1 MNNSAQ
7 KAFQVALIIIGILS
21 AGLGLRGFLIPNHFI
36 DGGVTG
42 TSMFVSEI
50 TGVWLSVLIL
60 LINTPFVIVGW
71 QQIGK
76 KFSIRSAVAIVGL
89 AITVFAVPYPEITHD
104 KLLAAVFGGF
114 FLGAGIGLA
123 IRGGAVLDGT
133 EVVALLV
140 SRKTGVTVGD
150 FIFIF
155 NVLLFSVAALYLGIE
170 PALYSMLTYF
180 SASKTID
187 FLIHGIEEYNG
198 VMIVSEKSKEIRQ
211 FVTEELERGV
221 TVFKG
226 SGGIRHDTKEIL
238 YCVITRYEIPKI
250 KDAVKAIDASA
261 FITIT
266 NISDTSGGIIRSPL
280 APVLQAVDL
289 DEEMELENSKTPN
302 IDISISP
309 DRVKED
315 EN

>member
-1 MNNSAQ
+1 MI
-7 KAFQVALIIIGILS
+7 VIGILS

-42 TSMFVSEI
+42 TSMFVSQI
-50 TGVWLSVLIL
+50 TGIWLSVLIL

-71 QQIGK
+71 RQIGK
-76 KFSIRSAVAIVGL
+76 RFSIRSAIAIVGL
-89 AITVFAVPYPEITHD
+89 AIAVFLVPYPEVTHD

-140 SRKTGVTVGD
+140 SRKTGLTVGD

-155 NVLLFSVAALYLGIE
+155 NVVLFSVAALYLGIE

-198 VMIVSEKSKEIRQ
+198 VMIVSEHSRQIKQFITKE
-211 FVTEELERGV
+211 LGRGV
-221 TVFKG
+221 TVFSG

-250 KDAVKAIDASA
+250 KDAVRKIDETA

-280 APVLQAVDL
+280 APVLQAADL
-289 DEEMELENSKTPN
+289 HEEMENSKAPN

-309 DRVKED
+309 DRVKDD

>member
-1 MNNSAQ
+1 MNEFTQ
-7 KAFQVALIIIGILS
+7 KAVRIVLIIVGILS

-50 TGVWLSVLIL
+50 TGIWLSVLIL
-60 LINTPFVIVGW
+60 LINTPFVIAGW
-71 QQIGK
+71 RQIGK
-76 KFSIRSAVAIVGL
+76 RFSIRSAIAIAGL
-89 AITVFAVPYPEITHD
+89 AITIFAVPYPEITHD

-140 SRKTGVTVGD
+140 SRKTGLTVGD

-155 NVLLFSVAALYLGIE
+155 NVFLFSVAALYLGIE

-198 VMIVSEKSKEIRQ
+198 VMIVSEQSKKIRE
-211 FVTEELERGV
+211 FITKELGRGV
-221 TVFKG
+221 TAFAG
-226 SGGIRHDTKEIL
+226 SGGIRQDTKEIL

-266 NISDTSGGIIRSPL
+266 NISDTSGGIIRSSL

-289 DEEMELENSKTPN
+289 HEEMEMENSKAPN

-309 DRVKED
+309 DRFNDED
-315 EN
+315 

>member
-1 MNNSAQ
+1 MNDVLQ
-7 KAFQVALIIIGILS
+7 KAVRIVLIIIGILS

-42 TSMFVSEI
+42 TSMFLSQI

-60 LINTPFVIVGW
+60 LINTPFVIIGW
-71 QQIGK
+71 KQIGK
-76 KFSIRSAVAIVGL
+76 RFSIRSAIAIVGL
-89 AITVFAVPYPEITHD
+89 AITVFSVPYPEITHD

-133 EVVALLV
+133 EVLALLV
-140 SRKTGVTVGD
+140 SRKTGLTVGD

-155 NVLLFSVAALYLGIE
+155 NVVLFGVAAFFLGIE

-198 VMIVSEKSKEIRQ
+198 VMIVSEQSKLIKDKI
-211 FVTEELERGV
+211 TAELGRGV
-221 TVFKG
+221 TVFTG
-226 SGGIRHDTKEIL
+226 SGGIRQRSKEIL
-238 YCVITRYEIPKI
+238 YCVVTRYEIPKI
-250 KDAVKAIDASA
+250 KDAVKAIDATA
-261 FITIT
+261 FIAIS
-266 NISDTSGGIIRSPL
+266 NISDTSGGLIRSPL
-280 APVLQAVDL
+280 SPVLEAVDL
-289 DEEMELENSKTPN
+289 HEEMENEETDNL
-302 IDISISP
+302 DISISP
-309 DRVKED
+309 DRFDKK
-315 EN
+315 

>member
-1 MNNSAQ
+1 MNDFLR
-7 KAFQVALIIIGILS
+7 KTIRIFLIVIGILS

-42 TSMFVSEI
+42 TSMFISAVSGI
-50 TGVWLSVLIL
+50 WLSVLIL
-60 LINTPFVIVGW
+60 LINTPFVIIGW
-71 QQIGK
+71 RQIGK
-76 KFSIRSAVAIVGL
+76 KFSIRSAIAIVGL
-89 AITVFAVPYPEITHD
+89 AITVFSVPYPEVTHD

-114 FLGAGIGLA
+114 FLGGGIGLA

-133 EVVALLV
+133 EVVAILV
-140 SRKTGVTVGD
+140 SRKTGITVGD

-155 NVLLFSVAALYLGIE
+155 NVILFSVAAFYLGIE

-180 SASKTID
+180 AASKTID

-198 VMIVSEKSKEIRQ
+198 VFIVSEQSKLIKETI
-211 FVTEELERGV
+211 LNDLGRGV
-221 TVFKG
+221 TVFSG
-226 SGGIRHDTKEIL
+226 SGGIRHRTKEIL
-238 YCVITRYEIPKI
+238 YCVVTRYEIPKV
-250 KDAVKAIDASA
+250 KDAVKAIDPNA

-280 APVLQAVDL
+280 APILQSVDL
-289 DEEMELENSKTPN
+289 HEEDDSEN

-309 DRVKED
+309 DRFDKE
-315 EN
+315 

>member
-1 MNNSAQ
+1 M
-7 KAFQVALIIIGILS
+7 
-21 AGLGLRGFLIPNHFI
+21 RGFLIPNHFI

-42 TSMFVSEI
+42 TSMFVSQI
-50 TGVWLSVLIL
+50 TGIWLSVLIL

-71 QQIGK
+71 RQIGK
-76 KFSIRSAVAIVGL
+76 RFSIRSAIAIVGL
-89 AITVFAVPYPEITHD
+89 AIAVFFVPYPEITHD

-140 SRKTGVTVGD
+140 SRKTGLTVGD

-155 NVLLFSVAALYLGIE
+155 NVVLFSVAALYLGIE

-198 VMIVSEKSKEIRQ
+198 VMIVSEHSKKIKQ
-211 FVTEELERGV
+211 FITKELGRGV
-221 TVFKG
+221 TVFSG

-250 KDAVKAIDASA
+250 KDAVRKIDETA

-280 APVLQAVDL
+280 APVLQAADL
-289 DEEMELENSKTPN
+289 HEEMENSKAPN

-309 DRVKED
+309 DRIRD
-315 EN
+315 DGN

>member
-1 MNNSAQ
+1 MSAVYR
-7 KAFQVALIIIGILS
+7 KTVRVTLIIIGILS
-21 AGLGLRGFLIPNHFI
+21 AGFGLRGFLLPNHFI

-42 TSMFVSEI
+42 TSMLVSQI
-50 TGVWLSVLIL
+50 SGIRLSLLIL
-60 LINTPFVIVGW
+60 LINTPFVILGW
-71 QQIGK
+71 RQIGK
-76 KFSIRSAVAIVGL
+76 RFSIRSSISIVGL
-89 AITVFAVPYPEITHD
+89 ASVVFLVPYPEVTND

-133 EVVALLV
+133 EVIALLV
-140 SRKTGVTVGD
+140 SRKTGITVGD

-155 NVLLFSVAALYLGIE
+155 NVVLFVVAASFLGVE

-198 VMIVSEKSKEIRQ
+198 VMIVSEKNLEIRKYI
-211 FVTEELERGV
+211 TEELERGV
-221 TVFKG
+221 TVLLG
-226 SGGIRHDTKEIL
+226 SGGIHYERKEIL
-238 YCVITRYEIPKI
+238 YCVVTTYEIPKI
-250 KDAVKAIDASA
+250 KDAVSLIDESA
-261 FITIT
+261 FVVIT

-280 APVLQAVDL
+280 PDVLEAANL
-289 DEEMELENSKTPN
+289 HEELENSKAPDKN

-309 DRVKED
+309 DRLKD

>member
-1 MNNSAQ
+1 MTDLFRQ
-7 KAFQVALIIIGILS
+7 IVRIILIIVGILA

-42 TSMFVSEI
+42 TSMFVSQI
-50 TGVWLSVLIL
+50 SGIRLSILIL

-71 QQIGK
+71 RQIGK
-76 KFSIRSAVAIVGL
+76 MFSIRSAVAIVGL
-89 AITVFAVPYPEITHD
+89 AFAVFVVPYPEVTHD

-133 EVVALLV
+133 EVLALLV
-140 SRKTGVTVGD
+140 SRKTGLTVGD
-150 FIFIF
+150 FIFVF
-155 NVLLFSVAALYLGIE
+155 NVILFSVAAFFLGIE

-187 FLIHGIEEYNG
+187 FLIHGIEEYSG
-198 VMIVSEKSKEIRQ
+198 VIIVSPKSQDIRQ
-211 FVTEELERGV
+211 AIVDILERGV
-221 TVFKG
+221 TVFAG
-226 SGGIRHDTKEIL
+226 SSGKHQYTREIL
-238 YCVITRYEIPKI
+238 YCVVTRYEIPKI
-250 KDAVKAIDASA
+250 KDTVKAIDENA
-261 FITIT
+261 FMTIH

-280 APVLQAVDL
+280 SPVLQAVDL
-289 DEEMELENSKTPN
+289 HEEMENSKAPN

-309 DRVKED
+309 DRLKDED
-315 EN
+315 

>member
-1 MNNSAQ
+1 MQ
-7 KAFQVALIIIGILS
+7 DFVRKAVRIFLIVLGIFS

-42 TSMFVSEI
+42 TSMFLSAVLELP
-50 TGVWLSVLIL
+50 LSVLLL
-60 LINTPFVIVGW
+60 LINTPFVIIGW
-71 QQIGK
+71 KLIGK
-76 KFSIRSAVAIVGL
+76 KFSIRSAIAIAGL
-89 AITVFAVPYPEITHD
+89 AIVVFSVPYPEVTHD

-133 EVVALLV
+133 EVVALLA
-140 SRKTGVTVGD
+140 SKNSALSVGD

-155 NVLLFSVAALYLGIE
+155 NIILFSVAAFFLGIE

-187 FLIHGIEEYNG
+187 FIIHGIEEYNG
-198 VMIVSEKSKEIRQ
+198 VMIISDESRKIKTELV
-211 FVTEELERGV
+211 EELGRGV
-221 TVFKG
+221 TAFKG
-226 SGGIRHDTKEIL
+226 SGGSHGQAKEIL
-238 YCVITRYEIPKI
+238 YCVVTRFEIPKI
-250 KDAVKAIDASA
+250 MDAVKLIDENA
-261 FITIT
+261 FVVVT
-266 NISDTSGGIIRSPL
+266 NISDTSGGVVRSPL
-280 APVLQAVDL
+280 SPMLQAVDIH
-289 DEEMELENSKTPN
+289 EEMENSKTPD

-309 DRVKED
+309 DRIKD